1 MEQTMNFR
9 GIVEDIIRKLGEA
22 TEPGQTLGTTRADVR
37 LIGQQYQEAKAGKFT
52 PACDEPLPVGGT
64 DKAPTP
70 LEFFTAAI
78 GVCEN
83 VMFTRHAT
91 LLDLQFDSLET
102 LGRGHWDRRGE
113 NGDGGAGPTVKD
125 RTNGNQGTTKESV

>member
-1 MEQTMNFR
+1 MEQTMSFR

-37 LIGQQYQEAKAGKFT
+37 LIGQQYQEAKVGKFT
-52 PACDEPLPVGGT
+52 LACDEPLPVGGT
-64 DKAPTP
+64 DRGATP

-83 VMFTRHAT
+83 AMVTRPSPLRHLPVGSSAT
-91 LLDLQFDSLET
+91 RV
-102 LGRGHWDRRGE
+102 RGHW
-113 NGDGGAGPTVKD
+113 
-125 RTNGNQGTTKESV
+125 

>member
-9 GIVEDIIRKLGEA
+9 GIVEDIIRKMGEA

-52 PACDEPLPVGGT
+52 LACDEPLPVGGT

-70 LEFFTAAI
+70 LEFFTAALA
-78 GVCEN
+78 VSEN
-83 VMFTRHAT
+83 VTFTPHAT
-91 LLDLQFDSLET
+91 LLDPHFDPLAT
-102 LGRGHWDRRGE
+102 LVE
-113 NGDGGAGPTVKD
+113 
-125 RTNGNQGTTKESV
+125 